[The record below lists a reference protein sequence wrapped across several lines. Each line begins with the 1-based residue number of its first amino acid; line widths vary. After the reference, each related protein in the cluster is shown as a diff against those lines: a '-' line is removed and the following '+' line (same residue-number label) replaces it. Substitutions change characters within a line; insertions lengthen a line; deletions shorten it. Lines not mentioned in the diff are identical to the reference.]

1 MLLLF
6 DRMDDH
12 EYESVVEDIFREI
25 DAKNQSLMASKDEAG
40 FTDRFRM
47 RLLYAVLSDDHS
59 FDELFPRELPIR
71 AGDLMALTSA
81 FDGEAVSAQDQTA
94 RPSYIT
100 RQLAYFLLGATAYDR
115 ELDEDETQLVEV
127 AENVLLSRRLTN
139 GAWNTVPTTLFATFA
154 LVERG
159 YSWFDGEVGT
169 PVRWIADN
177 RLTDE
182 GRVESYRL
190 PVRDTTLV
198 QKALLP
204 LAVRRT
210 PSSCRNRPSG
220 SPRRGRHRR
229 SVVSWTA
236 SQRRFDATTD
246 TAGGTCRMRSLTGT
260 TLRSHSASLSALTDG
275 DLDEQIDF
283 LRRVQN
289 RDGSWSAY
297 TTDFAPSS
305 RRRSPTRP
313 A

>member
-1 MLLLF
+1 
-6 DRMDDH
+6 
-12 EYESVVEDIFREI
+12 
-25 DAKNQSLMASKDEAG
+25 MASKDEAG

-198 QKALLP
+198 QKALL
-204 LAVRRT
+204 AAG
-210 PSSCRNRPSG
+210 SSPDAEFLQESAQWLSG
-220 SPRRGRHRR
+220 G
-229 SVVSWTA
+229 A
-236 SQRRFDATTD
+236 DATD
-246 TAGGTCRMRSLTGT
+246 GRS
-260 TLRSHSASLSALTDG
+260 
-275 DLDEQIDF
+275 
-283 LRRVQN
+283 
-289 RDGSWSAY
+289 
-297 TTDFAPSS
+297 
-305 RRRSPTRP
+305 
-313 A
+313 

>member
-169 PVRWIADN
+169 PSA
-177 RLTDE
+177 
-182 GRVESYRL
+182 
-190 PVRDTTLV
+190 
-198 QKALLP
+198 
-204 LAVRRT
+204 
-210 PSSCRNRPSG
+210 G
-220 SPRRGRHRR
+220 SP
-229 SVVSWTA
+229 
-236 SQRRFDATTD
+236 TT
-246 TAGGTCRMRSLTGT
+246 G
-260 TLRSHSASLSALTDG
+260 
-275 DLDEQIDF
+275 
-283 LRRVQN
+283 
-289 RDGSWSAY
+289 
-297 TTDFAPSS
+297 
-305 RRRSPTRP
+305 
-313 A
+313 